1 MSIIKVNA
9 RQTAG
14 SLVMQSSSSVPL
26 EPSFRNY
33 VAYSI
38 EQVAVRVSSKQSG
51 RREQNIVTREASMFQ
66 TGQKDREKGV

>member
-1 MSIIKVNA
+1 
-9 RQTAG
+9 
-14 SLVMQSSSSVPL
+14 MQSSSSVPL

-51 RREQNIVTREASMFQ
+51 RREQNVVTRDASVFQ
-66 TGQKDREKGV
+66 AWQKDRKKEA

>member
-1 MSIIKVNA
+1 
-9 RQTAG
+9 
-14 SLVMQSSSSVPL
+14 MQSSPSVPL

-51 RREQNIVTREASMFQ
+51 RREQNVVTRDASTFQ
-66 TGQKDREKGV
+66 AWQKDRKKEA